1 MKYELRKKKYVD
13 PGSRGRPK
21 WYPVPPKDEDLLF
34 YIQRNQNQD
43 AIVYRLNR
51 NLDGL
56 VNEFLPMDAY
66 WIKFSEGGIR
76 RELNDLQN
84 RLAFGYDSEKISNDL
99 YKFHFVAYK
108 NISFYIHNLGR
119 RGYKAV
125 YQRGEK
131 TIILNN
137 IYVYA
142 VEFGV
147 FPDVKYIEFFG
158 EDLAT
163 GNPDYQKLTIE

>member
-1 MKYELRKKKYVD
+1 MKYELRKKLYVD
-13 PGSRGRPK
+13 PGSQGRPT
-21 WYPVPPKDEDLLF
+21 WYPVPPEDADLLF

-56 VNEFLPMDAY
+56 INEYLPMDAY

-84 RLAFGYDSEKISNDL
+84 RLAFGYDSSKISNDL
-99 YKFHFVAYK
+99 FEFHFVAYPEM
-108 NISFYIHNLGR
+108 SFYIHNIGSK
-119 RGYKAV
+119 GYKAV
-125 YQRGEK
+125 FQKDER
-131 TIILNN
+131 TIVLHN

-158 EDLAT
+158 EDLKT
-163 GNPDYQKLTIE
+163 GQFDYQKLTIE